1 MELLH
6 MNRDAKTY
14 NDSVADM
21 FKDLPPFTITVNNGF
36 DAAWISS
43 AMLTW
48 LTGDNEAAKDSL
60 KLMFQAAEKFGAEES
75 VSMFFNEGIKLGHR
89 FPKCMKPLFI
99 HMVGHALK
107 KYNEQKEDE

>member
-1 MELLH
+1 

-21 FKDLPPFTITVNNGF
+21 FKDLPPFTLTINNGF

-43 AMLTW
+43 AMLAW
-48 LTGDNEAAKDSL
+48 MAGCEHDLAKEAMAVII
-60 KLMFQAAEKFGAEES
+60 AGAEKHGVEKG
-75 VSMFFNEGIKLGHR
+75 VSMFFDEGAGRGNR

-99 HMVGHALK
+99 HMVEHVMK